1 MCGTKKSTDVGFQ
14 ERLDV
19 FKDSVDIKEYTDDPF
34 LFLKRQR
41 FTEYLQRIKLF
52 EMILDVK
59 GSIVECGVHK
69 GGSLMLY
76 YHLSSVMEPYA
87 FNRKIYGFD
96 TFEGFRSISKKD
108 SPDIHE
114 SMFSDT
120 SYDILAKAIE
130 IHDLNRSVPEI
141 EKCVLIKGDATA
153 TIPPFIK
160 NHPELV
166 IALLYL
172 DFDLYEPTKVA
183 LQHFLPLVPKGGI
196 VAFDELGSKKW
207 VGETQAFKEHLDLK
221 NIGLKKRNFDP
232 WASYF
237 VVGE

>member
-76 YHLSSVMEPYA
+76 YHLSSVMEPYS
-87 FNRKIYGFD
+87 NSR
-96 TFEGFRSISKKD
+96 R
-108 SPDIHE
+108 
-114 SMFSDT
+114 
-120 SYDILAKAIE
+120 
-130 IHDLNRSVPEI
+130 
-141 EKCVLIKGDATA
+141 
-153 TIPPFIK
+153 
-160 NHPELV
+160 HPE
-166 IALLYL
+166 
-172 DFDLYEPTKVA
+172 VA
-183 LQHFLPLVPKGGI
+183 
-196 VAFDELGSKKW
+196 
-207 VGETQAFKEHLDLK
+207 
-221 NIGLKKRNFDP
+221 
-232 WASYF
+232 
-237 VVGE
+237 